1 MKLSVDINDLLFQAK
16 TTMFLKLVAVHSG
29 LKMQYDMLKTDLSKQ
44 ELINSTINLA
54 GYSIVTDLT
63 NALNDLHTS
72 LNACNISLRSDN
84 VKMPTLS
91 ELVSYQLSVTEYLK
105 SFVIDWSDTNN
116 SKVLDMVKQYAT
128 VVTDAVTMLKGLGFD
143 IKSLAEFNRKIEMT
157 IDLND
162 GKAVANELQVL
173 GLLKSAEFNKVQTER
188 NLKVIAIRQQNEKNK
203 AEHEARLLAEHQ
215 ARKG

>member
-1 MKLSVDINDLLFQAK
+1 
-16 TTMFLKLVAVHSG
+16 MFLKLVAVHSG